1 LTDINNI
8 LLDYVP
14 QARQWKLHNA
24 RARQI
29 LYGGAAGGGKSHAT
43 RWDAIIFALLNPGFS
58 GYLFR
63 RKRTEL
69 IGTHIRRIKQDLGN
83 TGLGQYSETRNA
95 FEFYNGS
102 VIYMCF
108 ADQEDDVHK
117 YLSEEMHWVGFDE
130 ASQMTPTQLG
140 FIITRSRLG
149 GWKPTENDGRLP
161 RIIFATNP
169 GGPSH
174 SYLKRKFKMGIIPA
188 EQEFNDDTMVD
199 PRLKDHK
206 GWTAIFIPA
215 SMSDNSYLDLDY
227 GAAFGALSPE
237 LREAYANGNWDVVVG
252 QAIHNLSRAKHCIRQ
267 WVPPAHWTKFM
278 AIDWGMAKPFSI
290 GWYCVS
296 EGGLLKDVGQ
306 DPSVSEPA
314 GRYIPAG
321 AVVRFHEWY
330 GWNGKEDQG
339 CRLDPL
345 RVAQEIKRIESELG
359 IRVDYRVADTEMWG
373 TKGGPSPMDY
383 FGQEGI
389 YCRQSVKDRARN
401 YNEMI
406 SRLAGATDFQIKGVE
421 GEHPMFF
428 ITANCEHFWRTV
440 PTLQIDGTSP
450 EKGPS
455 DKEENH
461 CFAGDTPVIIASAG
475 TRAIKD
481 VKLYDA
487 AMTLGHWRRVVPTPV
502 TERLTLD
509 VTLSD
514 GFRFRVTPNHRF
526 FVGNAIGYKI
536 SLDKLAYNMYLRG
549 ILELEE
555 ECLSYLTERV
565 IINAGTI
572 GKIRENYFTG
582 KYGSFITDLLKK
594 VIISTTKMEIG
605 ITTRWKILKHY
616 LRAVTCLC
624 TAKSVSTM
632 PNGTCEQD
640 FYQKQQSGTEAKK
653 GLSGI
658 LSKVKG
664 QVRYL
669 QDSLSFAKYVAKKD
683 WLKSET
689 KGFAL
694 TNVNNKT
701 SEIIIQDIRLGFVE
715 KVYNIHVIDG
725 PHNYALGN
733 GTVVANCYDEC
744 AYALASYPYITDKRT
759 RDDIE
764 FEEKLT
770 TLQPNGT
777 PYQTIFKTNRQ
788 RSGRKSLWH

>member
-1 LTDINNI
+1 MCTCLTVEGGLYLVGKSFITT
-8 LLDYVP
+8 
-14 QARQWKLHNA
+14 HN
-24 RARQI
+24 
-29 LYGGAAGGGKSHAT
+29 SHAT
-43 RWDAIIFALLNPGFS
+43 RWDAIIFALQNPGFS

-149 GWKPTENDGRLP
+149 GWKPTIDHDRLP

-188 EQEFNDDTMVD
+188 EQEFADDTMVD

-206 GWTAIFIPA
+206 GWSAIFIPA

-252 QAIHNLSRAKHCIRQ
+252 QAIHNLSRTKHCIRQ

-290 GWYCVS
+290 GWYTVS
-296 EGGLLKDVGQ
+296 EGGLLKDVNQ

-321 AVVRFHEWY
+321 AVIRFHEWY

-345 RVAQEIKRIESELG
+345 RVAQEIKRIEADLG

-383 FGQEGI
+383 FGQEGL

-428 ITANCEHFWRTV
+428 ITDNCEHFWRTV

-461 CFAGDTPVIIASAG
+461 V
-475 TRAIKD
+475 
-481 VKLYDA
+481 
-487 AMTLGHWRRVVPTPV
+487 
-502 TERLTLD
+502 
-509 VTLSD
+509 
-514 GFRFRVTPNHRF
+514 
-526 FVGNAIGYKI
+526 
-536 SLDKLAYNMYLRG
+536 
-549 ILELEE
+549 
-555 ECLSYLTERV
+555 
-565 IINAGTI
+565 
-572 GKIRENYFTG
+572 
-582 KYGSFITDLLKK
+582 
-594 VIISTTKMEIG
+594 
-605 ITTRWKILKHY
+605 
-616 LRAVTCLC
+616 
-624 TAKSVSTM
+624 
-632 PNGTCEQD
+632 
-640 FYQKQQSGTEAKK
+640 
-653 GLSGI
+653 
-658 LSKVKG
+658 
-664 QVRYL
+664 
-669 QDSLSFAKYVAKKD
+669 
-683 WLKSET
+683 
-689 KGFAL
+689 
-694 TNVNNKT
+694 
-701 SEIIIQDIRLGFVE
+701 
-715 KVYNIHVIDG
+715 
-725 PHNYALGN
+725 
-733 GTVVANCYDEC
+733 YDEC